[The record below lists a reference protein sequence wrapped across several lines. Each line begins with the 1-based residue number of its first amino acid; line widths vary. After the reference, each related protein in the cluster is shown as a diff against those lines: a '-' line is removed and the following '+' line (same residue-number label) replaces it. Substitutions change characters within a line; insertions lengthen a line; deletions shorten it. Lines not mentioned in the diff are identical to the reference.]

1 MNTLAQEEY
10 ILLLYIEKIDYSSR
24 TSESRNGLGDNFR
37 RQFFVGI
44 HIF

>member
-24 TSESRNGLGDNFR
+24 TSESRNGLGDNFLLGSIFSR
-37 RQFFVGI
+37 
-44 HIF
+44 HI